1 MSDLEKD
8 YHSYEQWLW
17 NGVCIDGEEKKN
29 HHPSHGGEKTSAC
42 VNGNTLSARNI
53 QIALHCPFDITYLSN
68 LLNLLG
74 YSSFLEQL
82 L

>member
-1 MSDLEKD
+1 MNSGCGMEYALM
-8 YHSYEQWLW
+8 
-17 NGVCIDGEEKKN
+17 GRGKKIITLLM
-29 HHPSHGGEKTSAC
+29 GEKTSAS
-42 VNGNTLSARNI
+42 VNSNTLSARNI
-53 QIALHCPFDITYLSN
+53 QISLHCPFDLTYLSN

>member
-1 MSDLEKD
+1 MNSGCGMESALMGKGEKIIT
-8 YHSYEQWLW
+8 LLM
-17 NGVCIDGEEKKN
+17 
-29 HHPSHGGEKTSAC
+29 GEKTFAC
-42 VNGNTLSARNI
+42 VNSNTLSVRNI
-53 QIALHCPFDITYLSN
+53 QISLHCPFDLTYLSN

>member
-1 MSDLEKD
+1 MNSGCGMEYALMER
-8 YHSYEQWLW
+8 
-17 NGVCIDGEEKKN
+17 KKKIITLLM
-29 HHPSHGGEKTSAC
+29 GGKR
-42 VNGNTLSARNI
+42 L
-53 QIALHCPFDITYLSN
+53 LHVLTATRCLPETFKSPYTVRFDITYLSN

>member
-1 MSDLEKD
+1 MNSGCGMESALMGK
-8 YHSYEQWLW
+8 
-17 NGVCIDGEEKKN
+17 GKKIITLLM
-29 HHPSHGGEKTSAC
+29 GEKTFAC
-42 VNGNTLSARNI
+42 VNSNTLSVRNI
-53 QIALHCPFDITYLSN
+53 QISLHCPFDLTYLSN